1 MFWIHAVLG
10 FLAVVSLLT
19 LCIALVALE
28 TECLAQRPTPRVR
41 RRWE

>member
-1 MFWIHAVLG
+1 MLWIHAGLVI
-10 FLAVVSLLT
+10 LAVIALLT

-41 RRWE
+41 RR